1 MFRAPLFGAGR
12 PDGYRPARMSRT
24 PLSSPESEAP
34 EGGGWRA
41 RMWRI
46 VFLADTPAG
55 RAFDLVLLWAIL
67 ASVLV
72 VMLDSVEPLREEWGR
87 WFIALEWA
95 FTILFTIEYA
105 LRLWCSKRPTA
116 YATSFFGVVDLLA
129 VLPNYLSLFLGGSH
143 YMATVRILRLMRI
156 FRILKMIH
164 HVNEANVL
172 LHALLASRRKI
183 FVFMTSVLA
192 LVCVEGSLMYVI
204 EHSEGS
210 RFESIPASIYW
221 AIVTVTTVGYGD
233 IVPATVAGKMLASFI
248 MLTGFA
254 ILAVP
259 TGIVAAEIGR
269 EVMVRKAATSL
280 ARLCGA
286 CGHQGHEPEA
296 RHCNRCGARL

>member
-1 MFRAPLFGAGR
+1 
-12 PDGYRPARMSRT
+12 
-24 PLSSPESEAP
+24 
-34 EGGGWRA
+34 
-41 RMWRI
+41 MWRV

-72 VMLDSVEPLREEWGR
+72 VMLDSVAALRAAWGR
-87 WFIALEWA
+87 WFIALEWG

-105 LRLWCSKRPTA
+105 LRLWCSKRPIA
-116 YATSFFGVVDLLA
+116 YARSFFGVVDLLA
-129 VLPNYLSLFLGGSH
+129 VLPNYLSLLLGGSH

-164 HVNEANVL
+164 HVEEANVL

-192 LVCVEGSLMYVI
+192 LVCVEGSLMYVL
-204 EHSEGS
+204 ENRDGS

-269 EVMVRKAATSL
+269 EVMVRKSASGHERTCA
-280 ARLCGA
+280 A
-286 CGHQGHEPEA
+286 CGHRGHEAEA
-296 RHCNRCGARL
+296 RHCNRCGASL

>member
-1 MFRAPLFGAGR
+1 MAST
-12 PDGYRPARMSRT
+12 PAKSDE
-24 PLSSPESEAP
+24 SESPE
-34 EGGGWRA
+34 GRGLRA
-41 RMWRI
+41 RVWRV

-55 RAFDLVLLWAIL
+55 RAFDFVLLWAIL
-67 ASVLV
+67 ASVMV
-72 VMLDSVEPLREEWGR
+72 VMLDSVEPLRAEWGS
-87 WFIALEWA
+87 WFIALEWG
-95 FTILFTIEYA
+95 FTVLFTIEYA
-105 LRLWCSKRPTA
+105 LRLWCSRRPLG

-156 FRILKMIH
+156 FRILKMVQ
-164 HVNEANVL
+164 HVSEANLL

-192 LVCVEGSLMYVI
+192 LVCVEGSLMYVL
-204 EHSEGS
+204 EHGDGS
-210 RFESIPASIYW
+210 RFDSIPASIYW

-269 EVMVRKAATSL
+269 EVMVRKGS
-280 ARLCGA
+280 ARRSSICPD
-286 CGHQGHEPEA
+286 CGHADHEAEA

>member
-1 MFRAPLFGAGR
+1 MGSTR
-12 PDGYRPARMSRT
+12 PDG
-24 PLSSPESEAP
+24 PESEAP
-34 EGGGWRA
+34 EGGGLRV

-55 RAFDLVLLWAIL
+55 RAFDMVLLWAIL
-67 ASVLV
+67 ASVMV
-72 VMLDSVEPLREEWGR
+72 VMLDSVESLRAEWR
-87 WFIALEWA
+87 VWFITLEWS
-95 FTILFTIEYA
+95 FTALFTIEYA
-105 LRLWCSKRPTA
+105 LRLWCSRRPMA

-129 VLPNYLSLFLGGSH
+129 VLPNYLSLVLGGSH

-156 FRILKMIH
+156 FRILKMVH

-192 LVCVEGSLMYVI
+192 LVCVEGSLMYVL
-204 EHSEGS
+204 ENREGS

-269 EVMVRKAATSL
+269 EVMVRKAASSL
-280 ARLCGA
+280 GRTCPA
-286 CGHQGHEPEA
+286 CGHQGHEAEA
-296 RHCNRCGARL
+296 RHCSRCGASL